1 MYRTVLLIALTV
13 LSVLPASVLA
23 DRAPESGHSAYSDAL
38 RAFEAGAYAEAAAL
52 LERLL
57 DTDGSCARCAH
68 LLGKTYGR
76 MAEQAGWTEAMRLA
90 QKTRSALEQAVELA
104 PEDVE
109 AISDLIR
116 YYRAAPGFLGG
127 SSEKAKRLELRL
139 EELLT
144 AQAG

>member
-1 MYRTVLLIALTV
+1 MYRTTLLTTLLVLGALV
-13 LSVLPASVLA
+13 ANA
-23 DRAPESGHSAYSDAL
+23 HAERAPESGHSAYGGAL
-38 RAFEAGAYAEAAAL
+38 RAFEAGAYADAAAQ

-76 MAEQAGWTEAMRLA
+76 MAEQAGWTKAMRLA
-90 QKTRSALEQAVELA
+90 QKTRNALEQAVELA
-104 PEDVE
+104 PDDID

-127 SSEKAKRLELRL
+127 SSEKAERLELRL
-139 EELLT
+139 EELL
-144 AQAG
+144 AAHAS

>member
-1 MYRTVLLIALTV
+1 MYRAALLITLIAL
-13 LSVLPASVLA
+13 SMLPASALA
-23 DRAPESGHSAYSDAL
+23 ERAPESGHSAYHGAL
-38 RAFEAGAYAEAAAL
+38 RAFEAGNYADAAAL

-57 DTDGSCARCAH
+57 DSDGSCARCAH

-76 MAEQAGWTEAMRLA
+76 MAEEAGWTQAMRLA

-104 PEDVE
+104 PDDVD

-127 SSEKAKRLELRL
+127 SSEKAERLELRL

-144 AQAG
+144 AHAG